1 MKKLPPSLKFELEH
15 ALTTVEE
22 TAQRKGLGP
31 AFGFELTQL
40 REVADEALV
49 KESLPLAEEAL
60 GFADSVRC
68 QIRYVSEKSNLLLHQ
83 A

>member
-1 MKKLPPSLKFELEH
+1 MRRSSKN
-15 ALTTVEE
+15 
-22 TAQRKGLGP
+22 RY
-31 AFGFELTQL
+31 
-40 REVADEALV
+40 
-49 KESLPLAEEAL
+49 PLAEEAL

>member
-22 TAQRKGLGP
+22 TAQRKGLTP
-31 AFGFELTQL
+31 AFDFELTQL
-40 REVADEALV
+40 REVASEAFMQ
-49 KESLPLAEEAL
+49 ESLPLAEEAL

-68 QIRYVSEKSNLLLHQ
+68 QIRCVSEKTGLVLH
-83 A
+83 